1 MNKRLLPIGSCLL
14 ALMCACGGKQENP
27 QARELLDNANAA
39 FEQQDY
45 AQATTLLDSLQKT
58 FPSELGIQR
67 ESMALRPKVIEQTAL
82 LQLQQLDSL
91 DAADTSTL
99 TALKPALKWVK
110 TPGMIEG
117 YWIDAKAY
125 NPNFMNTT
133 GIEARVNEIGQFYI
147 VSSVN
152 PAGTLKHTSV
162 TLKTGSESVTT
173 QTVPYDGESNYRL
186 GGGEVITFSP
196 EQSDT
201 IGFTAMQAVNANPSA
216 TGTLIFNGAKNT
228 KSIRL
233 NAAQTAAIANAYRYS
248 SAVIRAR
255 DNQVQ
260 RQKLNRTIE
269 IARQQAAK
277 TSASATE

>member
-14 ALMCACGGKQENP
+14 ALMCSCGGKQENP
-27 QARELLDNANAA
+27 QARELIDNANAA

-45 AQATTLLDSLQKT
+45 DLATTLLDSLQKT

-228 KSIRL
+228 KSTRL

>member
-14 ALMCACGGKQENP
+14 VLMCACGGKQENP

-45 AQATTLLDSLQKT
+45 ALATTLLDSLQKT

>member
-1 MNKRLLPIGSCLL
+1 MNKRLLPIGPCLL
-14 ALMCACGGKQENP
+14 ALMCSCGGKQENP

-45 AQATTLLDSLQKT
+45 DLATTLLDSLQKT

-255 DNQVQ
+255 DNQVL

-269 IARQQAAK
+269 IARQQTAK

>member
-14 ALMCACGGKQENP
+14 ALLCACGGKQENP
-27 QARELLDNANAA
+27 EARELLDNANAA

-45 AQATTLLDSLQKT
+45 ALATTLLDSLQKT

-67 ESMALRPKVIEQTAL
+67 ESMALRPKVIEQTAV

-152 PAGTLKHTSV
+152 PGGNLKHTSI
-162 TLKTGSESVTT
+162 TLKTASASATT
-173 QTVPYDGESNYRL
+173 PTVPYDGESNYRL

-216 TGTLIFNGAKNT
+216 TGTLIFNGTKNT

-255 DNQVQ
+255 DNQVL

>member
-1 MNKRLLPIGSCLL
+1 MNNRLLPVGSCLI

-45 AQATTLLDSLQKT
+45 ALATTLLDSLQKT

-67 ESMALRPKVIEQTAL
+67 ESMALRPKVIEQTAVV
-82 LQLQQLDSL
+82 QLQQLDSL

-99 TALKPALKWVK
+99 TSLKPALKWIK

-152 PAGTLKHTSV
+152 PAGSLKHTSI
-162 TLKTGSESVTT
+162 TLKTASGSATT
-173 QTVPYDGESNYRL
+173 PTVPYDGESNYRI

-201 IGFTAMQAVNANPSA
+201 IGAAALHAVSTNPSVS
-216 TGTLIFNGAKNT
+216 GTLIFNGAKTN

-233 NAAQTAAIANAYRYS
+233 TAAQTAAIANAYRYS

-277 TSASATE
+277 ASATPTE

>member
-1 MNKRLLPIGSCLL
+1 MNKRLLPVGSCLV

-45 AQATTLLDSLQKT
+45 ALATTLLDSLQKT

-67 ESMALRPKVIEQTAL
+67 ESMALRPKVIEQTAVV
-82 LQLQQLDSL
+82 QLQQLDSL

-152 PAGTLKHTSV
+152 PACNLKHTSV

-277 TSASATE
+277 TSSSATE

>member
-67 ESMALRPKVIEQTAL
+67 ESMALRPKVIEQTVL

-99 TALKPALKWVK
+99 TGLKPALKWVK

>member
-1 MNKRLLPIGSCLL
+1 MNKRLLPVGSCLV

-39 FEQQDY
+39 LEQQDY
-45 AQATTLLDSLQKT
+45 ALATTLLDSLQKT

-67 ESMALRPKVIEQTAL
+67 ESMALRPKVIEQTAV

-152 PAGTLKHTSV
+152 PAGILKHTSV

-201 IGFTAMQAVNANPSA
+201 IGFTAMQAMNANPSA

-255 DNQVQ
+255 DNQVL